1 MPGTW
6 KNWIIAIFSSSGTPK
21 WEQQIKPRRTRT
33 RSERGKAVNREG
45 TTLIGKS
52 ENSPSTTTVPR
63 QNKYAGAFINWSPD
77 TSSTHSPHYNN
88 DCHCLLSSPS
98 DQLGLSNGRT
108 KYRPPTRVFAQSNC
122 KSEIQAEGKVHVKDS
137 RKEHLFRPII
147 LILVS
152 ATTDADRPFVS
163 HFHTAIRRDSILNSN
178 QKFATSSATCGL
190 LFPLTFS
197 PVPDHE
203 LQPLQSTPPPFPT
216 AHYNPSDSNAE

>member
-1 MPGTW
+1 MRTTNQTREDEDEKRKRKGSQSWGNNIDW
-6 KNWIIAIFSSSGTPK
+6 K
-21 WEQQIKPRRTRT
+21 
-33 RSERGKAVNREG
+33 
-45 TTLIGKS
+45 IGKYS
-52 ENSPSTTTVPR
+52 LDNNCAAAKQIRRSVYKLISW
-63 QNKYAGAFINWSPD
+63 YILDSLA
-77 TSSTHSPHYNN
+77 HHNN

-98 DQLGLSNGRT
+98 DRLGLSNGRT

-147 LILVS
+147 LILIS